1 MSGKVNEVVE
11 AFKSFGVE
19 VEDTG
24 EVVRI
29 KAPKE
34 KLLRVAEKAVEL
46 GYDHLA
52 SVEGVDWIKENQIE
66 LIYHAESYEEGLR
79 GRLLEIRVRVDRR
92 DPRVRSLVDVWPNA
106 LFLER
111 ETWDLM
117 GVVFEGHPDLR
128 RILMPPDWDGP
139 PPLRK
144 DFKVKTEGV
153 YVDVE

>member
-1 MSGKVNEVVE
+1 MAERFKKVIEVL
-11 AFKSFGVE
+11 KSLGVE
-19 VEDTG
+19 VEDAG
-24 EVVRI
+24 DVIRV
-29 KAPKE
+29 KASKD
-34 KLLRVAEKAVEL
+34 KLRQVAEKAVEL

-66 LIYHAESYEEGLR
+66 VIYHAESYEEGLR
-79 GRLLEIRVRVDRR
+79 GKLLEIRVRVDRE
-92 DPRVRSLVDVWPNA
+92 DPRVDSLVSVWPNA

-128 RILMPPDWDGP
+128 RILMPPEWDGP

-144 DFKVKTEGV
+144 DFKVETEGV
-153 YVDVE
+153 YVNVE